1 MDAGREYLQKIL
13 ALTGDPAD
21 ISTVRER
28 TSYEVAHF
36 VEEGGHSLT
45 VYGWKAGNGIDFEV
59 VTPKAAQ
66 VIGDFVTKPGVGG
79 NLVLFHE
86 VRGQSTEPHPDSCFG
101 GRVPHTVMEIIGMT
115 EDINDVESSTKRYQE
130 LRRALKGTGDAMDVT
145 YASLTQTEDTD
156 IRALFGKDYQFVM
169 DLKDKYDPDGL
180 FDNTEPRL
188 RP

>member
-13 ALTGDPAD
+13 DLTGDKAD
-21 ISTVRER
+21 ISTIRER

-36 VEEGGHSLT
+36 VEEGGHSMT
-45 VYGWKAGNGIDFEV
+45 VWGHQAGNGIDFEV
-59 VTPKAAQ
+59 VTPKTSQ
-66 VIGDFVTKPGVGG
+66 VVGDFVTKPAARG

-101 GRVPHTVMEIIGMT
+101 GRVAHTVMEIIGLT
-115 EDINDVESSTKRYQE
+115 EDPNDAESSTKRYQE
-130 LRRALKGTGDAMDVT
+130 FRRALKGTGDAMDVT

-156 IRALFGKDYQFVM
+156 IQALFGKDYQFVM
-169 DLKDKYDPDGL
+169 DLKDKYDPDGF